1 MSQIYKKSK
10 TERENGILPFLKLEI
25 KNPFMSMELKIKKS
39 KNIINN
45 ETYKLIDSFNIFK
58 LERNPQIKLVQ
69 TRRLSTKLDK
79 KKIVKMNNNIAI
91 SENNSFFKE
100 KLKDMKSL
108 DNKTKKYKQ
117 IKIKNFKLSSKRERY
132 ISLLKKYNLN
142 DIKLKTKIIDDSKT
156 NNNTLS
162 TKPNKSTSNVVTEN
176 QIKDSKS
183 TTQRLKPKKIKILK
197 KDFNK
202 SFSKFLSIEKTLN
215 DTKKDTLH
223 IIQRIKRYKVISDR
237 ETQNLSDTFQK
248 KEESIKKVDNL
259 INEEND
265 NKNRIT
271 DIDYN
276 KLLGPL
282 NKTNSQMF
290 QKIKI
295 NQKQNGQIWLKQ
307 STANMIKFGQYFNR
321 MDDEQFFKQ
330 RKKIIKKFAAIEK
343 DSDIIDGIKTERCRY
358 NYGKGIKKNN
368 KIITKLAE
376 DNLDFFRNVSKKFN
390 NSLIFS
396 QNFYLFLFLINNIL
410 YIYSV

>member
-79 KKIVKMNNNIAI
+79 IKIVKMNNNIAI

-108 DNKTKKYKQ
+108 DNKAKKYKQ

-248 KEESIKKVDNL
+248 KEESIKNVDNL

-390 NSLIFS
+390 NS
-396 QNFYLFLFLINNIL
+396 
-410 YIYSV
+410 

>member
-108 DNKTKKYKQ
+108 DNKSKKYKQ

-142 DIKLKTKIIDDSKT
+142 DIKPKTKIIDDSKT

-390 NSLIFS
+390 NS
-396 QNFYLFLFLINNIL
+396 
-410 YIYSV
+410 

>member
-79 KKIVKMNNNIAI
+79 IKIVKMNNNIAI

-108 DNKTKKYKQ
+108 DNKAKKYKQ

-237 ETQNLSDTFQK
+237 ETQNLSDAFQK

-265 NKNRIT
+265 NKNQIT

-390 NSLIFS
+390 NS
-396 QNFYLFLFLINNIL
+396 
-410 YIYSV
+410 

>member
-10 TERENGILPFLKLEI
+10 TDRENGILPFLKLEI

-79 KKIVKMNNNIAI
+79 MKIVKMNNNIAI

-142 DIKLKTKIIDDSKT
+142 DIKPKTKIIDDSKT

-202 SFSKFLSIEKTLN
+202 SFSKFLSIEKALN

-390 NSLIFS
+390 NS
-396 QNFYLFLFLINNIL
+396 
-410 YIYSV
+410 

>member
-45 ETYKLIDSFNIFK
+45 ETYKLIDTFNIFK

-79 KKIVKMNNNIAI
+79 IKIVKMNNNIAI

-202 SFSKFLSIEKTLN
+202 SFSKFLSIEKALN

-390 NSLIFS
+390 NS
-396 QNFYLFLFLINNIL
+396 
-410 YIYSV
+410 

>member
-117 IKIKNFKLSSKRERY
+117 IKIKNFKLSSKMERY

-376 DNLDFFRNVSKKFN
+376 DNLDFFRNVSKKFD
-390 NSLIFS
+390 NS
-396 QNFYLFLFLINNIL
+396 
-410 YIYSV
+410 